1 MTKGKRI
8 ISGTMNWGVWGK
20 QLETSSMAELIA
32 NCVELGVL
40 TFDHADIYGGYSTEA
55 EFGKAFL
62 ETKIPREDLYFIS
75 KCGIQFSNNSS
86 PIFYNYYNYS
96 KDYIVA
102 QVENSLQNLQT
113 DFLDLLLLHR
123 PSPLMQ
129 SDDINAAIYQLTTQ
143 GKIKAFGVSNF
154 TSSQIDLIQE
164 SHPIVYNQ
172 IECSL
177 LHYLPLYD
185 GTLDYLTK
193 NKIGVMAWSPLG
205 KYFTNH
211 DNKRKRIKKALIP
224 LMEKYEAEEDEL
236 LLAWLMHHP
245 AQIHPV
251 IGTTKI
257 GRIKKSV
264 RVIKIQMEEIDWFS
278 LLVASQGHEMP

>member
-1 MTKGKRI
+1 
-8 ISGTMNWGVWGK
+8 MNWGVWGK

-86 PIFYNYYNYS
+86 PILLNYYNYS

-129 SDDINAAIYQLTTQ
+129 SDDINAAIYQLITQ

>member
-129 SDDINAAIYQLTTQ
+129 SDDINAAIYQLITQ

>member
-1 MTKGKRI
+1 
-8 ISGTMNWGVWGK
+8 MNWGVWGK

-32 NCVELGVL
+32 NCVELGIL

-86 PIFYNYYNYS
+86 PILYNYYSYS

-129 SDDINAAIYQLTTQ
+129 SDDINAAIYQLITQ

-177 LHYLPLYD
+177 LHYPPLYD

-251 IGTTKI
+251 VGTTKI

>member
-1 MTKGKRI
+1 
-8 ISGTMNWGVWGK
+8 MNWGVWGK

-62 ETKIPREDLYFIS
+62 ETKIPREDLYFIW

>member
-1 MTKGKRI
+1 
-8 ISGTMNWGVWGK
+8 MNWGAWGK
-20 QLETSSMAELIA
+20 QLDISSMAELIA
-32 NCVELGVL
+32 SCVEHGVL

-86 PIFYNYYNYS
+86 PILLNYYNYS

-129 SDDINAAIYQLTTQ
+129 SDDINAAIYQLISQ

-164 SHPIVYNQ
+164 SHPIVFNQ

-193 NKIGVMAWSPLG
+193 NKIRVMAWSPLG
-205 KYFTNH
+205 KYYGNH
-211 DNKRKRIKKALIP
+211 DNKRKRIKKALTP

-251 IGTTKI
+251 IGTTNI

>member
-1 MTKGKRI
+1 
-8 ISGTMNWGVWGK
+8 MNWGVWGK
-20 QLETSSMAELIA
+20 QLDTSSMAELIA

-86 PIFYNYYNYS
+86 PILYNYYSYS

-129 SDDINAAIYQLTTQ
+129 SDDINAAIYQLITQ

-164 SHPIVYNQ
+164 SHPIVFNQ

-251 IGTTKI
+251 VGTTKI

>member
-1 MTKGKRI
+1 
-8 ISGTMNWGVWGK
+8 MNWGVWGK
-20 QLETSSMAELIA
+20 QLDTSSMAELIA

-75 KCGIQFSNNSS
+75 KCGIQLSNNSS
-86 PIFYNYYNYS
+86 PIFSNYYSYS

-129 SDDINAAIYQLTTQ
+129 SDDINAAIYQLITQ

-251 IGTTKI
+251 VGTTKI

>member
-20 QLETSSMAELIA
+20 QLDTSSMAELIA
-32 NCVELGVL
+32 SCVEHGVL

-86 PIFYNYYNYS
+86 PILLNYYNYS

-129 SDDINAAIYQLTTQ
+129 SDDINAAIYQLITQ

>member
-1 MTKGKRI
+1 
-8 ISGTMNWGVWGK
+8 MNWGVWGK

-86 PIFYNYYNYS
+86 PIFYNYYSYS

-129 SDDINAAIYQLTTQ
+129 SDDINAAIYQLITQ

>member
-1 MTKGKRI
+1 
-8 ISGTMNWGVWGK
+8 MNWGVWGK

-86 PIFYNYYNYS
+86 PIFYNYYSYS

-129 SDDINAAIYQLTTQ
+129 SDDINAAIYQLISQ

>member
-1 MTKGKRI
+1 
-8 ISGTMNWGVWGK
+8 MNWGVWGK